1 MQVGARHPRAPVE
14 AARGSGSSTARG
26 PILVVAPSWV
36 GDAILSE
43 PLIARLAATG
53 DANEGHPAI
62 DVLAPAWCAPVYARM
77 RGIRRIFDSMLRH
90 GEIGLGRRRELGRT
104 LAGESYARAIILPNS
119 WKSALAPWL
128 AGIPLRTG
136 YTGEARFGI
145 VNDRRPLDRDATP
158 RLVDR
163 YAALAMPD
171 TTALAASA
179 PVLIPDSANRDAAVG
194 SLGLSVDRG
203 ISILCPGA
211 EFGPAKRWPA
221 EHFAKLARRFLADGL
236 EVWMLGSPNDKAA
249 AAAVL
254 DSVGDARDSIRDLSG
269 RTDLGTAIDL
279 LSLATVVVSN
289 DSGLMHAAAAVRA
302 PLIAL
307 FGSSSPGY
315 TPPISATAR
324 VARIDIAC
332 SPCFRRECPL
342 GHFRCMRELAPDSV
356 YDLARSS
363 LPSRG
368 NAASPRPDP

>member
-1 MQVGARHPRAPVE
+1 
-14 AARGSGSSTARG
+14 
-26 PILVVAPSWV
+26 
-36 GDAILSE
+36 
-43 PLIARLAATG
+43 
-53 DANEGHPAI
+53 
-62 DVLAPAWCAPVYARM
+62 M

-145 VNDRRPLDRDATP
+145 VNDRRSLDRDATP

-302 PLIAL
+302 PLVAL

-315 TPPISATAR
+315 TPPISETAR
-324 VARIDIAC
+324 IARIDIAC